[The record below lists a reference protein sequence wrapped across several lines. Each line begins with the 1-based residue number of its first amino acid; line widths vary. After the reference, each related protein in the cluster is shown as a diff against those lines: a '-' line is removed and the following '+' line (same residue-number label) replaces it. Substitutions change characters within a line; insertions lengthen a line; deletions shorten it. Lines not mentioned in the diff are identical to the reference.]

1 MNAQQRG
8 VAIVLAMGV
17 VAMATMAATAMMIT
31 QSTWSRESELTA
43 DNVQAQSLVQ
53 AGVDWA
59 RAVLSDDRRMGDV
72 DHLGEPWAMRLPP
85 MSVESG
91 ELAGYIEDQQGLFN
105 LNNLVKGGKVN
116 LAQLAHFQRLLS
128 LLGLPAALAGT
139 LADWVD
145 ADSEPQ
151 PQGGAE
157 DETYLALQPPYLAAN
172 RPLTDTAE
180 LALVRGFDDGVRARL
195 RPFVTALPVFTAVNV
210 NTAPPEVLAAV
221 IDGLGLDGARD
232 LVAQRSRAYFRD
244 RNDLLRHLPQG
255 ILVTVD
261 DLSFGSDY
269 FMARVRVTIGSAQ
282 ARGTALLA
290 RGNIGIWP
298 VIIWRKAL

>member
-1 MNAQQRG
+1 MRTRQLG

-17 VAMATMAATAMMIT
+17 VALAAMAATAMMIT

-43 DNVQAQSLVQ
+43 DHVQAQTLVL

-59 RAVLSDDRRMGDV
+59 RAVLSDDRRLGNI
-72 DHLGEPWAMRLPP
+72 DHLGEPWALRLPP
-85 MSVESG
+85 MSVETG

-116 LAQLAHFQRLLS
+116 VVQLGHFQRLLS
-128 LLGLPAALAGT
+128 LLDLPAALSGT
-139 LADWVD
+139 LVDWID

-172 RPLTDTAE
+172 RPLTDLAE

-195 RPFVTALPVFTAVNV
+195 RPFVSALPAFTAVNV

-221 IDGLGLDGARD
+221 IDGLGLDGARE
-232 LVAQRSRAYFRD
+232 LIAQRDRAYFRD
-244 RNDLLRHLPQG
+244 SNDLIRHLPQG
-255 ILVTVD
+255 VLVAVENI
-261 DLSFGSDY
+261 SFGSDY
-269 FMARVRVTIGSAQ
+269 FMTTLRVTIGSAQ

-290 RGNIGIWP
+290 RGAVGSWP
-298 VIIWRKAL
+298 AIVWRKAL